1 MNSSCQLLLN
11 VAEIETR
18 KSQVIVLDTIGC
30 GQERQ
35 ELLVVGLRRWG
46 TAVVPGLQDL
56 DGEWRRLCVLSC

>member
-18 KSQVIVLDTIGC
+18 RSQVIVLDTIGC

-35 ELLVVGLRRWG
+35 ELLVIGLRRWG
-46 TAVVPGLQDL
+46 TAVVLGLQDL